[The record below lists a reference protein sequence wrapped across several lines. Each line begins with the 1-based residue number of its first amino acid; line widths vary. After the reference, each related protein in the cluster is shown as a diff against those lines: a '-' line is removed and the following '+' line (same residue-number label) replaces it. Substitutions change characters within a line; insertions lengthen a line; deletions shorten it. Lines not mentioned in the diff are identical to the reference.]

1 MPFFRC
7 MAGILIV
14 KPIRRTLLFAT
25 LAVAVWLL
33 HAPLLQFLAQ
43 LLIADQPDGDY
54 QLVCIASRN
63 GWPADDWCY
72 DAAAERFLAKSSCNI
87 LLVQPP
93 DNRLIELGI
102 APTFEAISRRELELR
117 GVPQTSISVV
127 RSKIC
132 GERAAIEAIR
142 PRLSQQPNNSAVLL
156 CNLFY
161 SARIRL
167 LVDRVLDPN
176 QATRVRVRGV
186 PSQQCD
192 ATNWWKSRDGYKVF
206 GDAWLRQLFHWCGGS
221 DEAASS
227 YSADDYQR
235 KVLQSFSEDTP

>member
-1 MPFFRC
+1 

-14 KPIRRTLLFAT
+14 KPRRRTFLIAA

-43 LLIADQPDGDY
+43 LLIVDQPNGDY

-72 DAAAERFLAKSSCNI
+72 DAAAELFRAKPSSEI

-102 APTFEAISRRELELR
+102 APKFEAISRRELELR

-127 RSKIC
+127 RSTIC
-132 GERAAIEAIR
+132 GEQAAIEAIQ
-142 PRLSQQPNNSAVLL
+142 PRLSRQPNNSAVLL

-167 LVDRVLDPN
+167 LVDRVLNPS
-176 QATRVRVRGV
+176 QASRVRVCGI

-206 GDAWLRQLFHWCGGS
+206 GDGWLRQLFHWCGRS
-221 DEAASS
+221 DEAASC